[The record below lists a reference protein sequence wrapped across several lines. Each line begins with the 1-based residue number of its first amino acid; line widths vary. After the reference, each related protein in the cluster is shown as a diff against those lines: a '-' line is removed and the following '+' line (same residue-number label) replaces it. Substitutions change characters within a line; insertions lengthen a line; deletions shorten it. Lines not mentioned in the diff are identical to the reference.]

1 MNYWSIKLPYI
12 DCAIEDNQ
20 LIGTDF
26 NMQTE
31 VWETYFN
38 SGESGAETET
48 VSKLSSNNEY
58 LNYNIVYG
66 NSDKE
71 GSYVGQVY
79 PHFTEDPEALQGG
92 EAYGIV
98 VSQGDID
105 IPTFS
110 NFGGASDTNWDQIA
124 EVNYQGEVGLIDENW
139 RRYSDDETFSDRLS
153 SVFLDLSNQLSNET
167 NKGDPIFI
175 FRKTNEKPI
184 NINKISPIDSMNVEI
199 VSETQ
204 PSVTATTS
212 VSAGSY

>member
-12 DCAIEDNQ
+12 DCAIDDNQ

-48 VSKLSSNNEY
+48 VSRLSSNNQY
-58 LNYNIVYG
+58 LDYNIVYG

-124 EVNYQGEVGLIDENW
+124 EVDYQGEVGIVDENW

-175 FRKTNEKPI
+175 FRKTSEKPI
-184 NINKISPIDSMNVEI
+184 NINKISPIDSMDVEV

-204 PSVTATTS
+204 PSVTATTI